1 MTNVFC
7 EAADQLKPEE
17 LSGYAN
23 SIAEKFHEYYEKV
36 DVIHADADVKN
47 ARAWLVRAIQVVL
60 RNSMELLGIS
70 VSERM

>member
-1 MTNVFC
+1 V
-7 EAADQLKPEE
+7 
-17 LSGYAN
+17 N
-23 SIAEKFHEYYEKV
+23 SMAEKFHEYYEKV

-47 ARAWLVRAIQVVL
+47 ARAWLVRGIQVVL